1 MSSNNHPSDSGL
13 GLANKG
19 AVLTPLLPLLPWSSC
34 VGQSLGPVGVVG
46 PHFFVA
52 HLRTTACH
60 ACHAWHS
67 LLLPCAFAHPAVDG
81 CVTPRFHTS
90 TTETV
95 IRYFVG
101 LWRRRPST
109 HSTTAKLIPAHF
121 LSQQPRKLFCSPIC
135 TLPMYSYIKL
145 ATRLALFSKGYR
157 RLETSYPGPT
167 PITKA

>member
-1 MSSNNHPSDSGL
+1 MSSNNHPNNSGL

-19 AVLTPLLPLLPWSSC
+19 AVLTPLLPLLLWSSC

-46 PHFFVA
+46 SHLFVVA

-60 ACHAWHS
+60 AWHS
-67 LLLPCAFAHPAVDG
+67 LPLLPCAFAHPAVDD

-90 TTETV
+90 TTKTV

-121 LSQQPRKLFCSPIC
+121 LSQQPRKLGCSPFC

-145 ATRLALFSKGYR
+145 TTRLALFSKGYR
-157 RLETSYPGPT
+157 RLETSYPGLT